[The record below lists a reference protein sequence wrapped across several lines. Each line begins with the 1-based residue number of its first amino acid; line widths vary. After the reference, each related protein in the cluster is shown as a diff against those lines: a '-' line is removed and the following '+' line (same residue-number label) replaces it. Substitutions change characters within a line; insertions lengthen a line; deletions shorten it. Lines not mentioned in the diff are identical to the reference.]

1 MPKVSRTVRAVLLHN
16 GLLYIGAVAD
26 PAVIWVVDAETLKLK
41 TRIKT
46 PVNG

>member
-1 MPKVSRTVRAVLLHN
+1 MVRAVLLHN

-41 TRIKT
+41 PALKIR
-46 PVNG
+46 VNG